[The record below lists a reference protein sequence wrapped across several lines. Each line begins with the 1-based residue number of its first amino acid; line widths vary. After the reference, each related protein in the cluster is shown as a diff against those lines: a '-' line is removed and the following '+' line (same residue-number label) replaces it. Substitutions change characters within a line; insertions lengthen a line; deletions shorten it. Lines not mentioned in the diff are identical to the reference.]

1 MILGHERQ
9 ITYLNKVMERGRL
22 AHAYLFYGPEHI
34 GKFTIAKIIAK
45 KLSCVRSSTS
55 NTLDIEACND
65 CVQCRSIDQNLSPDI
80 HIIDTESLEH
90 KSSISID
97 EIRELKRQFS
107 IRSAGFQWRIA
118 IINNADKLTQE
129 AVNAFLKLLEEPGE
143 KSLIILVAPDREMLL
158 PTIVSRTQS
167 IRFSLV
173 SEKILNLFLASKI
186 KDEVLQKEILGYAM
200 GKPGVMMRL
209 LEEESYLGE
218 ERKFSRV
225 LDSALSSG
233 LPHLLQLSGK
243 ISSDGKLRSRAIE
256 KTIGRLRQ
264 KMIQSCFTG
273 KVGPYI
279 KHLKSAHRIALL
291 IETTNVNPRLA
302 LDAIFMETHGS

>member
-9 ITYLNKVMERGRL
+9 ITYLNKIMERGRL

-34 GKFTIAKIIAK
+34 GKFMIAKTIAK
-45 KLSCVRSSTS
+45 KLSCVRSSNL

-80 HIIDTESLEH
+80 HIIDPESSER

-107 IRSAGFQWRIA
+107 IGSVRFQWRIA

-158 PTIVSRTQS
+158 PTIVSRTQP
-167 IRFSLV
+167 IRFPLV

-200 GKPGVMMRL
+200 GRPGVMMRF
-209 LEEESYLGE
+209 LEKEDCLSE
-218 ERKFSRV
+218 ERKFSRA
-225 LDSALSSG
+225 LDLALSSG

-243 ISSDGKLRSRAIE
+243 ISSDEKLRSRAIE
-256 KTIGRLRQ
+256 KTIGILRQ
-264 KMIQSCFTG
+264 KMIQSHLTG
-273 KVGPYI
+273 NTGSYIRYI
-279 KHLKSAHRIALL
+279 KNAHRIASL

-302 LDAIFMETHGS
+302 LDAIFIQIHDS